1 MAEIIWRQKAIE
13 SRVEILR
20 YGKYVFGEKAA
31 KKLNDRIEE
40 CTARLRRFPASG
52 FIDPLLTGRPI
63 QYRSIMLNKRFKLI
77 YFSAF
82 IEGVEYVEIV
92 DIWDTLLNPDILK
105 EKISDK

>member
-1 MAEIIWRQKAIE
+1 MAAIIWRHNAIE

-20 YGKYVFGEKAA
+20 YCKDVFGEKATR
-31 KKLNDRIEE
+31 KLNDRIEK
-40 CTARLRRFPASG
+40 CTARLRKFPTSG
-52 FIDPLLTGRPI
+52 FIEPLLTGRPI

-77 YFSAF
+77 YYSKF

-92 DIWDTLLNPDILK
+92 DIWDTLLNPGMLK

>member
-1 MAEIIWRQKAIE
+1 MAEIVWRKKAIE

-31 KKLNDRIEE
+31 RKLNDRIEE

-52 FIDPLLTGRPI
+52 FIEPLLTGRPI
-63 QYRSIMLNKRFKLI
+63 LYRSILLNRRFKLI
-77 YFSAF
+77 YFSVL
-82 IEGVEYVEIV
+82 IKGVEYVEIV
-92 DIWDTLLNPDILK
+92 DIWDTLLNPKILK